1 MAEQKK
7 DVVKK
12 GEGKELNAVTDHGK
26 TTVYDAVVA
35 KVAGLAVREVKGVYD
50 LGSTM
55 GRAMGS
61 LRSVVGASENVQQG
75 VSVEVGEKQA
85 ALDITLIV
93 EYPYPVF
100 EVASNVRE
108 ATITAI
114 ENLVGLEVT
123 EVNIDVTDVHLPTPE
138 KEEEDKKEDPRVK

>member
-1 MAEQKK
+1 M
-7 DVVKK
+7 
-12 GEGKELNAVTDHGK
+12 LNTVTDYGK

-35 KVAGLAVREVKGVYD
+35 KVAGLAVREVEGVYG

-108 ATITAI
+108 AAITAV

-138 KEEEDKKEDPRVK
+138 KEDDGKSEDSRVK

>member
-7 DVVKK
+7 DVAKKDEVKAA
-12 GEGKELNAVTDHGK
+12 NSTIDNGK
-26 TTVYDAVVA
+26 TVVYDAVVA
-35 KVAGLAVREVKGVYD
+35 KVAAIAVREVKGVYG

-61 LRSVVGASENVQQG
+61 LRSVVGAGENIQQG
-75 VSVEVGEKQA
+75 VAVEVGEKQA

-100 EVASNVRE
+100 EVANNVRK
-108 ATITAI
+108 AAITAV
-114 ENLVGLEVT
+114 EKLVGLEVI
-123 EVNIDVTDVHLPTPE
+123 EVNIDVTDVHLPPSE
-138 KEEEDKKEDPRVK
+138 KEDDGKKDESRVK